1 MTEKPVSRRD
11 FLKLAIQGLFTLG
24 GALGLA
30 GLVRFF
36 SYESEPPQPTEY
48 DLGPAENY
56 DVGSRTTLPEIPAI
70 LIREADGFR
79 ALSLVCTHL
88 GCTVGVEGDGFLC
101 PCHGSQ
107 YSLSGSVLQGP
118 ASSPLKTLRLEQTPE
133 GNIILHMK

>member
-30 GLVRFF
+30 GIVRFF

-48 DLGPAENY
+48 DLGPADNY
-56 DVGSRTTLPEIPAI
+56 EVGSRTVLPEIPAI
-70 LIREADGFR
+70 LIRDSNGFR

-88 GCTVGVEGDGFLC
+88 GCTVGADPDGFTC

-107 YSLSGSVLQGP
+107 YSLTGSVLLGP
-118 ASSPLKTLRLEQTPE
+118 ATSPLKSLRVEQNE
-133 GNIILHMK
+133 AGNIILHTN